1 MEKSPVAVRDERAAR
16 RAGPAS
22 AAGLQGLVALPQQV
36 PPRPEEPGVLR
47 ALGGQLL
54 HLGRHGRRR
63 LQDLRQRAGSLEG
76 RQRGWGSP
84 APGTVPEGSP
94 EPARG
99 QRAALTSPICIST
112 SSSRSLVSPAGSSA
126 GLDPSLPP
134 RTLRG
139 SAPGDPRGTAAGG
152 SGPAS
157 AMSRSALPRRARL
170 LPSSARGT
178 PSPAPAER
186 RPGRGWLAA
195 AAVTAPEGSSGSCS
209 PAPDGAGR
217 IRPAAGRAGA
227 AGLRPEG
234 CVQGGRGKR
243 RVPGGR
249 CDAALPLPVR
259 WPR

>member
-1 MEKSPVAVRDERAAR
+1 MDKNPAVVRDERAAR

-47 ALGGQLL
+47 ALGGQLV

-76 RQRGWGSP
+76 RQRGWGWP

-112 SSSRSLVSPAGSSA
+112 SSSSSLVPPTGSSA
-126 GLDPSLPP
+126 GSDPSLLP

-139 SAPGDPRGTAAGG
+139 SAPGDPWGTAVGG

-157 AMSRSALPRRARL
+157 AMSCSALPRRARL
-170 LPSSARGT
+170 PPEHRPRHAQSGSRR
-178 PSPAPAER
+178 APPGPGMVGSGR
-186 RPGRGWLAA
+186 SHRPGGQLWEL
-195 AAVTAPEGSSGSCS
+195 
-209 PAPDGAGR
+209 
-217 IRPAAGRAGA
+217 
-227 AGLRPEG
+227 
-234 CVQGGRGKR
+234 
-243 RVPGGR
+243 
-249 CDAALPLPVR
+249 
-259 WPR
+259 